1 MYTKEKQRQ
10 LFKQSKQLL
19 KAENANNE
27 LLAAAQVE
35 ELREVITYHE
45 WKYAVLND
53 PVISDFEYDT
63 LYKKLEALESNFPS
77 LLTQDLS
84 LIHI

>member
-19 KAENANNE
+19 KAETADNQLA
-27 LLAAAQVE
+27 AAAQVE
-35 ELREVITYHE
+35 ELRTVIVYHE
-45 WKYAVLND
+45 WK
-53 PVISDFEYDT
+53 
-63 LYKKLEALESNFPS
+63 
-77 LLTQDLS
+77 LS